1 LHGGVAQVVEQA
13 AHIRW
18 VRGSNPFAAI
28 FLPSTID
35 GVIKDRQ
42 YFKFSLYG
50 FLKNLRFFDPFI
62 LLFFREMGLS
72 FLQIGTLFSIREIA
86 TNMLEIPTGIVADS
100 FGRRRAMIFSF
111 GAYVVSFLLFY
122 FLPNYSL
129 YALAMVFFAMGEAF
143 RTGTHKAM
151 SYLQQTG
158 QKRQKVAYY
167 GHTRAWSERGAA
179 LSSLIAAALVLYSG
193 SYRII
198 FLGSVIPY
206 LAGLALMISYPRE
219 LDGLKMKKES
229 VHFFKDAGK
238 QIVATIKGFIDVFR
252 YPGFVRTLFN
262 SASFDAVFKTV
273 KDYIQ
278 PVLQTLALGLP
289 ILVSLSGDRRV
300 AILTGIVYSILYLI
314 SAFASS
320 RAGSIEKR
328 IPSLAHSVNLTYL
341 FGAVLVLATGS
352 LLFASSRIPA
362 VALFILLYVLMNLRR
377 PLTVG
382 FVSEQISESV
392 MASGLSGESQV
403 KTILMALLA
412 PLVGF
417 MADTVGIAV
426 ALGSMGLLL
435 LIAFPLLRV
444 RGSAHVEA

>member
-1 LHGGVAQVVEQA
+1 MGE
-13 AHIRW
+13 
-18 VRGSNPFAAI
+18 
-28 FLPSTID
+28 TI
-35 GVIKDRQ
+35 IKDRQ

-86 TNMLEIPTGIVADS
+86 TNLLEIPTGIVADS

-111 GAYVVSFLLFY
+111 GAYIASFLLFY
-122 FLPNYSL
+122 FLPGYSL

-151 SYLQQTG
+151 IMSYLQQTG
-158 QKRQKVAYY
+158 QKQQKVVYY
-167 GHTRAWSERGAA
+167 GHTRAWAERGAA

-206 LAGLALMISYPRE
+206 LGGLLLMISYPPE
-219 LDGLKMKKES
+219 LDGSKPKRES
-229 VHFFKDAGK
+229 VNFFKDAGE
-238 QIVATIKGFIDVFR
+238 QIVATTRGFIGIFR
-252 YPGFVRTLFN
+252 HPGFLRTLFN

-278 PVLQTLALGLP
+278 PVLQSLALALP
-289 ILVSLSGDRRV
+289 ILASLSGDRRV
-300 AILTGIVYSILYLI
+300 AILTGIIYFILYI
-314 SAFASS
+314 IAAFASS
-320 RAGSIEKR
+320 RVGTIEKR
-328 IPSLAHSVNLTYL
+328 IRSLARSVNLTYL
-341 FGAVLVLATGS
+341 VGAVLVLATGS
-352 LLFASSRIPA
+352 LLFASSKIPA

-382 FVSEQISESV
+382 FVSEQISEQV
-392 MASGLSGESQV
+392 MAAGLSGESQV
-403 KTILMALLA
+403 KTILVALLA

-417 MADTVGIAV
+417 LADTVGIPV
-426 ALGSMGLLL
+426 ALGSTGILL
-435 LIAFPLLRV
+435 LIVFPLLRI
-444 RGSAHVEA
+444 RSASERTNQ

>member
-1 LHGGVAQVVEQA
+1 MTNG
-13 AHIRW
+13 I
-18 VRGSNPFAAI
+18 
-28 FLPSTID
+28 
-35 GVIKDRQ
+35 IKDRQ

-86 TNMLEIPTGIVADS
+86 TNLLEVPTGIVADA

-111 GAYVVSFLLFY
+111 GAYIVSFLLFY
-122 FLPNYSL
+122 FVPSYSL
-129 YALAMVFFAMGEAF
+129 YAVAMVFFAMGEAF

-151 SYLQQTG
+151 IMSYLQQTG
-158 QKRQKVAYY
+158 QKQHKVAYY

-206 LAGLALMISYPRE
+206 LGGLLLMISYPPE
-219 LDGLKMKKES
+219 LDGSKPKRDS
-229 VHFFKDAGK
+229 VNFLKDAGG
-238 QIVATIKGFIDVFR
+238 QIVATIKGFIDIFKH
-252 YPGFVRTLFN
+252 PGFLRTLFN

-278 PVLQTLALGLP
+278 PVLQSLALALP
-289 ILVSLSGDRRV
+289 IAVSLSADRRV
-300 AILTGIVYSILYLI
+300 AILTGIIYFLLYTVAA
-314 SAFASS
+314 SASS
-320 RAGSIEKR
+320 RAGDLEKR
-328 IPSLAHSVNLTYL
+328 IRSLHRSVNLTYL
-341 FGAVLVLATGS
+341 VGGVLVLATGI
-352 LLFASSRIPA
+352 LLYASSKIPA
-362 VALFILLYVLMNLRR
+362 VVLFILLYVLMNLRR

-382 FVSEQISESV
+382 FVSEQISEQI

-403 KTILMALLA
+403 KTILVALLA
-412 PLVGF
+412 PAVGYL
-417 MADTVGIAV
+417 ADTVGIGA
-426 ALGSMGLLL
+426 ALGSMGFLL
-435 LIAFPLLRV
+435 LIVFPLLRV
-444 RGSAHVEA
+444 RSAHRSENKN

>member
-1 LHGGVAQVVEQA
+1 MGESI
-13 AHIRW
+13 IR
-18 VRGSNPFAAI
+18 
-28 FLPSTID
+28 D
-35 GVIKDRQ
+35 KQ

-86 TNMLEIPTGIVADS
+86 TNVLEIPTGIVADA

-111 GAYVVSFLLFY
+111 GTYIVSFLLFY
-122 FLPNYSL
+122 FLPGYSL

-151 SYLQQTG
+151 IMSYLQQTG
-158 QKRQKVAYY
+158 QNQQKVAYY

-206 LAGLALMISYPRE
+206 LAGLALMISYPPQ
-219 LDGLKMKKES
+219 LDGSKPKRES
-229 VHFFKDAGK
+229 VNFFENAGQ
-238 QIVATIKGFIDVFR
+238 QIAATTRGFIGVFR
-252 YPGFVRTLFN
+252 HPGFLRTLFN
-262 SASFDAVFKTV
+262 SASFDAVFKTI

-278 PVLQTLALGLP
+278 PVLQSLALAVP
-289 ILVSLSGDRRV
+289 ILVSLSVDRRV
-300 AILTGIVYSILYLI
+300 AIVTGMIYFILYII

-320 RAGSIEKR
+320 RAGTIEKR
-328 IPSLAHSVNLTYL
+328 IRSLARSVNLTYL
-341 FGAVLVLATGS
+341 IGGILILATGS
-352 LLFASSRIPA
+352 LLFVPSKIPA
-362 VALFILLYVLMNLRR
+362 VALFIMLYVLMNLRR

-382 FVSEQISESV
+382 FVSEQISEQV
-392 MASGLSGESQV
+392 MAAGLSGESQV
-403 KTILMALLA
+403 KTILVALLA
-412 PLVGF
+412 PLVGLL
-417 MADTVGIAV
+417 ADTAGIPV
-426 ALGSMGLLL
+426 ALGSTGILLL
-435 LIAFPLLRV
+435 VVFPLLRV
-444 RGSAHVEA
+444 RSASDRTNQ

>member
-1 LHGGVAQVVEQA
+1 MKYG
-13 AHIRW
+13 I
-18 VRGSNPFAAI
+18 
-28 FLPSTID
+28 
-35 GVIKDRQ
+35 IKDRQ

-86 TNMLEIPTGIVADS
+86 TNVLEVPTGIVADA

-111 GAYVVSFLLFY
+111 GAYIVSFLLFY
-122 FLPNYSL
+122 FLPTYSL

-151 SYLQQTG
+151 IMSYLLQTG
-158 QKRQKVAYY
+158 QKQQKVAYY
-167 GHTRAWSERGAA
+167 GHTRAWAERGAA
-179 LSSLIAAALVLYSG
+179 LSSIIAAALVLYSG

-206 LAGLALMISYPRE
+206 VAGLALMVSYPRE
-219 LDGLKMKKES
+219 LDGLKTKKQS
-229 VHFFKDAGK
+229 VHFFEEAGQ
-238 QIVATIKGFIDVFR
+238 QIVATIRGFIDIFR
-252 YPGFVRTLFN
+252 HPGFLRTLFN

-278 PVLQTLALGLP
+278 PVLQSLALALP

-300 AILTGIVYSILYLI
+300 AILTGFIYFVLYLI

-320 RAGSIEKR
+320 RAGRIEKR
-328 IPSLAHSVNLTYL
+328 IPSLARSVNITYL
-341 FGAVLVLATGS
+341 IGGIIVLATGT

-382 FVSEQISESV
+382 FVSEQISEGV

-403 KTILMALLA
+403 KTILVAALA

-435 LIAFPLLRV
+435 LIVFPLLRV
-444 RGSAHVEA
+444 HAAAHGETEAQ

>member
-1 LHGGVAQVVEQA
+1 MD
-13 AHIRW
+13 
-18 VRGSNPFAAI
+18 
-28 FLPSTID
+28 D
-35 GVIKDRQ
+35 GIIKDKQ

-86 TNMLEIPTGIVADS
+86 TNVLEVPTGIVADA

-111 GAYVVSFLLFY
+111 GTYIISFLLFY
-122 FLPNYSL
+122 FLPTYSL

-151 SYLQQTG
+151 IMSYLQRTG
-158 QKRQKVAYY
+158 QKEKKVAYY
-167 GHTRAWSERGAA
+167 GHTRAWAERGAA

-193 SYRII
+193 SYRIV

-206 LAGLALMISYPRE
+206 IAGLALMISYPRE
-219 LDGLKMKKES
+219 LDGLKRKTES
-229 VHFFKDAGK
+229 VHFFKEAGR
-238 QIVATIKGFIDVFR
+238 QVVATSKGFIDIFR
-252 YPGFVRTLFN
+252 HPGFLRTLFN

-278 PVLQTLALGLP
+278 PVLQTLALALP
-289 ILVSLSGDRRV
+289 VLVSLSGDRRV
-300 AILTGIVYSILYLI
+300 AVLTGIIYFILYLI

-320 RAGSIEKR
+320 RAGTIEKR
-328 IPSLAHSVNLTYL
+328 ISSLAHSVNLTYL
-341 FGAVLVLATGS
+341 IGGILVLATGG
-352 LLFASSRIPA
+352 LLFVSTRIPA
-362 VALFILLYVLMNLRR
+362 VVLFILLYVLMNLRR

-382 FVSEQISESV
+382 FVSEQISEGV

-403 KTILMALLA
+403 KTILVAALA

-417 MADTVGIAV
+417 LADTVGIAV
-426 ALGSMGLLL
+426 ALGSTGLLL
-435 LIAFPLLRV
+435 LIAFPLIRV
-444 RGSAHVEA
+444 RTAAGGQTEAQ

>member
-1 LHGGVAQVVEQA
+1 MNGG
-13 AHIRW
+13 I
-18 VRGSNPFAAI
+18 
-28 FLPSTID
+28 
-35 GVIKDRQ
+35 IKDRQ

-86 TNMLEIPTGIVADS
+86 TNVLEVPTGIVADA

-111 GAYVVSFLLFY
+111 GAYIISFLLFY
-122 FLPNYSL
+122 FLPGYSL

-151 SYLQQTG
+151 IMSYLLQTG
-158 QKRQKVAYY
+158 QKEQKVAYY

-219 LDGLKMKKES
+219 LDGLKTEREF
-229 VHFFKDAGK
+229 VHFFREAGH
-238 QIVATIKGFIDVFR
+238 QIAATVKGFIDIFR
-252 YPGFVRTLFN
+252 HPGFLRILFN

-278 PVLQTLALGLP
+278 PVLQTLALALP
-289 ILVSLSGDRRV
+289 VLVSLSGDRRV
-300 AILTGIVYSILYLI
+300 AILTGIIYFILYLI

-320 RAGSIEKR
+320 RAGTIERR
-328 IPSLAHSVNLTYL
+328 IPSLARSVNLTYL
-341 FGAVLVLATGS
+341 AGGILVLATGS

-362 VALFILLYVLMNLRR
+362 VALFILLHVLMNLRR

-382 FVSEQISESV
+382 FVSEQISENV
-392 MASGLSGESQV
+392 MASGLSVESQV
-403 KTILMALLA
+403 KTILVALLA

-435 LIAFPLLRV
+435 LIAFPSLRV
-444 RGSAHVEA
+444 PAAVHREPKTQ